1 MLLAVSPVRFT
12 SPDFVA
18 GATGLVERFTESGEE
33 AVVLLRGAV
42 SDPDVAGTA
51 EWGSGANG
59 DRLGSEAG
67 DDLFLVGVAE
77 VDPGEVG
84 LGLGGPQ
91 AQLAQPLLDAD
102 ALDQGALDPLLD
114 VVLVPDRLGRR
125 RLGARV
131 DAQRLA
137 HRVDRSTELG

>member
-42 SDPDVAGTA
+42 ADPDVAGTA
-51 EWGSGANG
+51 EWGAGANG

-67 DDLFLVGVAE
+67 DDLFLVGVADG
-77 VDPGEVG
+77 DPG
-84 LGLGGPQ
+84 GGGFGFGGAQ
-91 AQLAQPLLDAD
+91 AQPAPPLLDAD

-114 VVLVPDRLGRR
+114 VVLVQDRLGRR
-125 RLGARV
+125 RLGEGV
-131 DAQRLA
+131 DAERLA